1 MLIYCVASIIHTFQ
15 VQEMPDRKGKC
26 KQGTT
31 CRKAYFTVND
41 KEDQCK

>member
-1 MLIYCVASIIHTFQ
+1 MLINCVASIIHTSQ

-26 KQGTT
+26 KGKP
-31 CRKAYFTVND
+31 CRKGYFTVND